1 MISGL
6 SSSEVWLPDDERPL
20 PGCRG
25 VSALDASWQRY
36 VGTSHGKCIGGSF
49 PLDGRDPSA
58 LDEQTS
64 VDDDDKMFSTLCDFR
79 AMSTGRSS
87 DSSCS
92 RTFSTALF
100 ILPTTQHV
108 LLQISPVT
116 IIRYVSAGTLLW
128 ESGADPETVGE
139 RMGSLG
145 RSSSVQGQSPSWKI
159 WGKASRKLTT
169 VVYLTLKNTKQLWSV
184 CGLNS
189 LLLHPLCTT
198 NDADEKTHF
207 LGGGGLNPLP
217 RPHPL

>member
-1 MISGL
+1 
-6 SSSEVWLPDDERPL
+6 
-20 PGCRG
+20 
-25 VSALDASWQRY
+25 
-36 VGTSHGKCIGGSF
+36 
-49 PLDGRDPSA
+49 
-58 LDEQTS
+58 
-64 VDDDDKMFSTLCDFR
+64 
-79 AMSTGRSS
+79 MSTGRSS

-159 WGKASRKLTT
+159 RGKASRKLTT
-169 VVYLTLKNTKQLWSV
+169 FVYLTLKNTKQLWSV

-207 LGGGGLNPLP
+207 LGGAGLTPSPDPIPFNMPNLKMRKSWLCLCSSP
-217 RPHPL
+217 MLKENRSSPTEPHLVHATIICSLNHFV